1 MSELEDLTR
10 GAAACGILP
19 DCLATVIYVR
29 AHGSSA
35 VQIAYQDAGGRPNA
49 APPYRNGQSTLKFRE
64 TDRPRGFDGDGNVFH
79 TAAVA
84 PLQAITVES
93 ARGTGVRRAGRSV
106 SESRPV
112 SNIGLFRVAPGGADG
127 SNEGSVRWP
136 EAARC

>member
-49 APPYRNGQSTLKFRE
+49 VPPYWNCQSTLEFRE
-64 TDRPRGFDGDGNVFH
+64 TGRPWGFDGDGNVFH
-79 TAAVA
+79 PTAEA
-84 PLQAITVES
+84 PITVES
-93 ARGTGVRRAGRSV
+93 ARGKGVCRAGCSV
-106 SESRPV
+106 SASRPV
-112 SNIGLFRVAPGGADG
+112 SNIGLFRAAIGGADG
-127 SNEGSVRWP
+127 SNEESVRWP